1 MDNKPKLWFW
11 GKSGFKSKRNACSRG
26 FQFFWRVEG
35 EGGVWG
41 AGGWGESVNS
51 HVAKSARL
59 VV

>member
-1 MDNKPKLWFW
+1 MENKPKLWFW

-26 FQFFWRVEG
+26 FQLFWRV
-35 EGGVWG
+35 GGGGWG
-41 AGGWGESVNS
+41 RGGWGETVNS